1 MASKVSSYN
10 TGLERSPIRS
20 CSACK
25 SKKTRCDKK
34 TPCSSCA
41 SSGRICTY
49 PSIGPRVRRT
59 NKTIMAEMAGRIAS
73 LERNLAKATAQGN
86 MSRNTLEPN
95 TIADKQDS
103 QKDLLVHKGPTSQY
117 LNEILVAR
125 VVGEVS
131 STNTAW

>member
-1 MASKVSSYN
+1 
-10 TGLERSPIRS
+10 
-20 CSACK
+20 
-25 SKKTRCDKK
+25 
-34 TPCSSCA
+34 
-41 SSGRICTY
+41 
-49 PSIGPRVRRT
+49 
-59 NKTIMAEMAGRIAS
+59 MAEMAGRIAS